1 VRDRVKHK
9 MQNRQSTY
17 NVYPLIGNTQFS
29 MQDKGRDFS
38 KGRKIFISF
47 FILHFSLFFLLPSAA
62 FSGTIPLPSLQIGLG
77 QADNPG
83 QVSVLLQVV
92 ALLTILSLAP
102 AILILMTSFTR
113 LAVVFSFL
121 KHAMG
126 TQQVPPGQI
135 IVGLALFLT
144 LFIMMP
150 VWQEINNNALQPY
163 LNEEISRT
171 EALEAAM
178 HPIRNFMFKQTRE
191 KDLALFVKTA
201 QLDKPN
207 APRDVPTSVLV
218 PAFVISELKTAFIIG
233 FVIYVPFLII
243 DMVVAS
249 VLLSMGMMMLP
260 PIMISLPFKL
270 MLFVLV
276 DGWYL
281 IVGSLVKSFMTG

>member
-1 VRDRVKHK
+1 MENNGKDISKRIFHL
-9 MQNRQSTY
+9 
-17 NVYPLIGNTQFS
+17 PALL
-29 MQDKGRDFS
+29 GRRPFT
-38 KGRKIFISF
+38 GVFVIC
-47 FILHFSLFFLLPSAA
+47 HLLLLLAIPAVA
-62 FSGTIPLPSLQIGLG
+62 FSGTIPLPSLQVGLG
-77 QADNPG
+77 QTDNPE
-83 QVSVLLQVV
+83 QVSVLLQIV
-92 ALLTILSLAP
+92 AILTVLSLAP

-121 KHAMG
+121 KQAMG
-126 TQQVPPGQI
+126 THQVPPAQI
-135 IVGLALFLT
+135 IVGLSLFLT

-150 VWQEINNNALQPY
+150 VWQQVNNNALKPY
-163 LNEEISRT
+163 MEEEISGA
-171 EALEAAM
+171 EALDAAM
-178 HPIRNFMFKQTRE
+178 KPVRQFMFRQTRE
-191 KDLALFVKTA
+191 KELALFLKMA
-201 QLDKPN
+201 KLSKPN
-207 APRDVPTSVLV
+207 ARDDIPTSILI

-281 IVGSLVKSFMTG
+281 IVGSLVKSFTTG